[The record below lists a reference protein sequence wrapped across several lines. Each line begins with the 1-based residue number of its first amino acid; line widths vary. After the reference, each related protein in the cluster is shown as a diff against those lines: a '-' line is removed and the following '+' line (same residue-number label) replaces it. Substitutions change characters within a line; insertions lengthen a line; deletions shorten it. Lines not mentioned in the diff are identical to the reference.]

1 MSKRVNYAKLV
12 GADTFLGQYL
22 LYNDNSETP
31 LVYDF
36 FTGLFILAN
45 VVGRTTVV
53 ERGSASVFLNMY
65 CILVA
70 ESGITRKSTSVRR
83 ATKLLHHMQIPTVEN
98 KTTPEK
104 LEHMLAMES
113 HVKGQCHAA
122 ICIDELVKFLGKEKY
137 MDTMPGLL
145 TDLYDSPEIRS
156 GGGSFIRGEM
166 RLEKVYVNF
175 LSAST
180 PSWLIRAVNPDVIE
194 GGFTSRVLFIVS
206 EKRKKCSPWPEKA
219 DEEVYD
225 SIVSSLERTKGEASS
240 ISKIAVSKG
249 GRSKFEAWYKRRELR
264 RDPFRKSFQSRE
276 DGHVLRIA
284 ALLCINDRA
293 WEIQASHI
301 SAAIRIIEEVRE
313 DGATIFEGTG
323 THGQTIMGI
332 DTLRDMLITGGMG
345 GVTQAALTKRVQQWI
360 TASTVRA
367 ALDVMHEM
375 DMVQKFTGI
384 KVGRGRPTTLYRA
397 TRNLIDSKSLEK
409 VMERLEP

>member
-1 MSKRVNYAKLV
+1 MPKRVNYAKIV
-12 GADTFLGQYL
+12 GPDTFLGQYL
-22 LYNDNSETP
+22 LYNDSSETP

-36 FTGLFILAN
+36 FTGLFILSN

-83 ATKLLHHMQIPTVEN
+83 ATKILHKMGVFTIEN

-104 LEHMLAMES
+104 LEYMLVAES
-113 HVKGQCHAA
+113 REKGHCSAA

-145 TDLYDSPEIRS
+145 TDLYDCPDIRS
-156 GGGSFIRGEM
+156 GGGSFVRGDM
-166 RLEKVYVNF
+166 RLDNVYLNF

-194 GGFTSRVLFIVS
+194 GGFTSRVLFVVS
-206 EKRKKCSPWPEKA
+206 EKRKKCNPWPEKP
-219 DEEVYD
+219 DEELHT
-225 SIVSSLERTKGEASS
+225 SIINHLERIKREASD
-240 ISKIAVSKG
+240 IPKVAISKG
-249 GRSKFEAWYKRRELR
+249 GRSKFEAWYRRREVK

-276 DGHVLRIA
+276 DGHILRVA
-284 ALLCINDRA
+284 ALLCINDQT
-293 WEIQASHI
+293 WEIQATHI

-313 DGATIFEGTG
+313 DGALIFEGTG
-323 THGQTIMGI
+323 THGRTISGI
-332 DTLRDMLITGGMG
+332 DNLRDMLLAAGMN
-345 GVTQAALTKRVQQWI
+345 GVTQAQLTKRVQAWI
-360 TASTVRA
+360 NASTVRA

-384 KVGRGRPTTLYRA
+384 QLGRGRPSTLYRA
-397 TRNLIDSKSLEK
+397 TRYLIDSKSLEK

>member
-12 GADTFLGQYL
+12 GPDTFLGQYL
-22 LYNDNSETP
+22 LYNDSSETP

-45 VVGRTTVV
+45 TVGRTTVV
-53 ERGSASVFLNMY
+53 ERGSASVYLNMY

-83 ATKLLHHMQIPTVEN
+83 ATKLLHHMEVPTVEN

-104 LEHMLAMES
+104 LEHMLAMET
-113 HVKGQCHAA
+113 HVKGQCHVA

-145 TDLYDSPEIRS
+145 TDLYDSPEIRA

-206 EKRKKCSPWPEKA
+206 EKRKKCSPWPEQA
-219 DEEVYD
+219 SEELYT
-225 SIVSSLERTKGEASS
+225 SIINHLERIKRQATD
-240 ISKIAVSKG
+240 IPKIAVSKG
-249 GRSKFEAWYKRRELR
+249 GRSKFEAWYRRREIR

-276 DGHVLRIA
+276 DGHILRIA
-284 ALLCINDRA
+284 ALLCINDST
-293 WEIQASHI
+293 WEIQATHI
-301 SAAIRIIEEVRE
+301 SAAIRIIEEIRE
-313 DGATIFEGTG
+313 DGASIFEGTG
-323 THGQTIMGI
+323 THGKTIAGI
-332 DTLRDMLITGGMG
+332 DALRDTLITAGMN
-345 GVTQAALTKRVQQWI
+345 GVTQGVLTKRLQQWI

-375 DMVQKFTGI
+375 DMVQKFTNI
-384 KVGRGRPTTLYRA
+384 QVGRGRPTTLYRA
-397 TRNLIDSKSLEK
+397 TRHLIDSRSLEK
-409 VMERLEP
+409 IMERMDP